1 MFDLIF
7 NSFWVLICNC
17 VCWSAN
23 TGCEDATHTQTH
35 APCPPQLAQLVS
47 TNGVKGWIAATHW
60 LHHPLQDEV
69 HAWNIAVIHQW
80 SLKMILKEARV
91 QLCERHKLRHDVLW
105 HTEISHVEPETLG
118 TLIPDWRAE
127 LCLPSGDFFSHQRVD
142 VMSQR
147 FPANR
152 SLLVGSTS
160 PLQSVT
166 FLNAL

>member
-105 HTEISHVEPETLG
+105 HWNFPCGARNARDANPRLKSWTLPAFRR
-118 TLIPDWRAE
+118 L
-127 LCLPSGDFFSHQRVD
+127 FFPPACWCHE
-142 VMSQR
+142 
-147 FPANR
+147 PANR